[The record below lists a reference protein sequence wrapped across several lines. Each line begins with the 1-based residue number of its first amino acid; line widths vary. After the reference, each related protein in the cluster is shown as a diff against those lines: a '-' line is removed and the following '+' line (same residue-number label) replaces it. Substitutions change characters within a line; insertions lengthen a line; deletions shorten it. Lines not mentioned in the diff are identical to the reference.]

1 MNSTDSN
8 LMQKTRLLK
17 EARFQLLK
25 LHKLLV
31 DSERAVYEHGNGQV
45 TSGQFL
51 NVLINDK
58 DFQWLKKFSNL
69 IVEIDEMF
77 DLDDGVSLEMIESY
91 LLKMKELLE
100 LNENDDDFKN
110 KYTKV
115 LQYNSEIEGKHQQL
129 KIFLSEN

>member
-1 MNSTDSN
+1 
-8 LMQKTRLLK
+8 MQKTRLLK

>member
-31 DSERAVYEHGNGQV
+31 DSERAVYEHGNGQA

>member
-1 MNSTDSN
+1 
-8 LMQKTRLLK
+8 MQKTRLLK

-31 DSERAVYEHGNGQV
+31 DSERAVYEHRNGQV

>member
-31 DSERAVYEHGNGQV
+31 DSERAVYEHRNGQV

-51 NVLINDK
+51 NVLINDN

-77 DLDDGVSLEMIESY
+77 DLDDGVSLEMIENY
-91 LLKMKELLE
+91 LSKMTELLDLDE
-100 LNENDDDFKN
+100 TDEDFKN

-115 LQYNSEIEGKHQQL
+115 LQNNSEIQEKHQQL
-129 KIFLSEN
+129 KIFLSKS